1 MLKKI
6 IAAAAFAT
14 VAASSY
20 AATPGAYAGVDVGST
35 KVNGYGRE
43 PSYGA
48 FAGYNLTQNFGV
60 EAGYRQLASVGGG
73 SVTQGAV
80 SALASLPLSN
90 GFDVYGRLGYNK
102 LDAKSH
108 VRVGKD
114 DGVLYG
120 IGVSKDF
127 GNKLSG
133 RVELQRP
140 SDESTNVSI
149 GLGYSF

>member
-14 VAASSY
+14 MAASSY
-20 AATPGAYAGVDVGST
+20 AATPGAYAGVDIGST
-35 KVNGYGRE
+35 KINAYGRE

-48 FAGYNLTQNFGV
+48 FAGYNFTQNFGV
-60 EAGYRQLASVGGG
+60 EAGYRSLGSVGGRN
-73 SVTQGAV
+73 VTQAAV

-90 GFDVYGRLGYNK
+90 GYSAYGRLGYNK
-102 LDAKSH
+102 LDSQSY
-108 VRVGKD
+108 RVGTD
-114 DGVLYG
+114 EGVLYG

-133 RVELQRP
+133 RIELQRP
-140 SDESTNVSI
+140 SDESTNLSI